1 MFRGDQ
7 RAGGGDDTVADD
19 RTNSVLGKLRLAA
32 ENWDIPIVVT
42 TNVQFFESLYAD
54 RSSRCRKL
62 HNLAKAVIIFDETQ
76 MLPRDYIKPCLLAV
90 YELARNYGASAVFC
104 TATQPI
110 VQKFLPADARL
121 QELAP
126 DPAALYRFYKR
137 VQVQNAGKLNDEELV
152 GRMNAQPQALCIVNT
167 SDTSL
172 TKPGDVAAFATPPA
186 FRWVHFS
193 YALQKGLN
201 VFMEKPVTVDGPSTR
216 RMLELADKSEAAGQK
231 VGVGLMWRHCKA
243 RQELVARVKDGQ
255 IGDVVTMRCYR
266 LHGPIGS
273 FAAPRKPEGVSEV
286 LHQIRYFHGFLW
298 ASGGAYSDFY
308 IHNIDELCWL
318 KDAWPVEAHALG
330 GRHYRGDSVDQNFDN
345 YSVEYVFPDGT
356 DLYLY
361 GRCIHGCEDRFSGYV
376 RGSKGLGTIESM
388 RGGAGIC
395 AAYHGQKETDDKL
408 IWRSPPVPSPYQLE
422 WDELI
427 DAIRQNKPYN
437 EARRGAIASL
447 VTSMGRMAAHTG
459 RAVTYDQMLSCDHE
473 FAPDLDKLAADGPPP
488 LKPNANGVY
497 PVPMPGIVRNRE
509 Y

>member
-1 MFRGDQ
+1 VSNSRGSKATRRDFLKSTGQ
-7 RAGGGDDTVADD
+7 VAAASALAGAVVPHVHAAEDNTIRVALIGCGGRGTGAAANALSVQNGPIKLVAMADVFAD
-19 RTNSVLGKLRLAA
+19 RLASSFA
-32 ENWDIPIVVT
+32 NL
-42 TNVQFFESLYAD
+42 QKAYAD
-54 RSSRCRKL
+54 RMDVPEDRRFVGFD
-62 HNLAKAVIIFDETQ
+62 AYQKAMD
-76 MLPRDYIKPCLLAV
+76 CL
-90 YELARNYGASAVFC
+90 
-104 TATQPI
+104 Q
-110 VQKFLPADARL
+110 
-121 QELAP
+121 
-126 DPAALYRFYKR
+126 
-137 VQVQNAGKLNDEELV
+137 
-152 GRMNAQPQALCIVNT
+152 
-167 SDTSL
+167 
-172 TKPGDVAAFATPPA
+172 PGDVAAFATPPA

-201 VFMEKPVTVDGPSTR
+201 VFMEKPVTVDGPTTR

-243 RQELVARVKDGQ
+243 RQELVSRVKDGQ
-255 IGDVVTMRCYR
+255 IGDVITMRCYR

-273 FAAPRKPEGVSEV
+273 FAAPRKPEGISDV

-298 ASGGAYSDFY
+298 ASGGCYSDFY

-356 DLYLY
+356 DLYMY

-395 AAYHGQKETDDKL
+395 AAYNGQKETDDKL
-408 IWRSPPVPSPYQLE
+408 IWRSPAVPNPYQLE

-473 FAPDLDKLAADGPPP
+473 FAADLDKLTADSPPP
-488 LKPNANGVY
+488 LKPNADGVY